1 MVSGKEFRNNLTKP
15 LPNAV
20 KKQKHES
27 DLEEGQDKQQESSC
41 RQVPAFTIQAFQKG
55 TCVIPPPKCN
65 AYKEVAP
72 KGAHKFRMNYKR
84 GNLPIALEAKGARV
98 SWKADINKLEF
109 HYYLPMF
116 FEGLCETENPY
127 KLFAQQGIHDL
138 LNYGGQ
144 KVFPCIPQL
153 IIPIKDALKTKN
165 KEVMCST
172 LKVLQHLVKSA
183 DLIGE
188 ALVPYYRQILPTL
201 NLFKEKN
208 VNCGDE
214 IDYSQM
220 RGDNLA
226 DIINDTL
233 EILERY
239 GGPDAF
245 INIKYLIPTYESCM
259 LN

>member
-1 MVSGKEFRNNLTKP
+1 MVSGKEFRSNLRKP
-15 LPNAV
+15 LPNV
-20 KKQKHES
+20 KKN
-27 DLEEGQDKQQESSC
+27 DKQC
-41 RQVPAFTIQAFQKG
+41 RLVPAFTVQALQKG
-55 TCVIPPPKCN
+55 TCVIPPQKCN
-65 AYKEVAP
+65 AFKEVEP
-72 KGAHKFRMNYKR
+72 KGAKKFRMNYLR
-84 GNLPIALEAKGARV
+84 GNLPIALEAQGGKV
-98 SWKADINKLEF
+98 SWKADVNKLDF

-127 KLFAQQGIHDL
+127 KLFAQQGIYDMLAH
-138 LNYGGQ
+138 GGQ
-144 KVFPCIPQL
+144 KIFPCIPQL

-172 LKVLQHLVKSA
+172 LKVLQHLVKA
-183 DLIGE
+183 GDMIGE

-201 NLFKEKN
+201 NLFKERN

-239 GGPDAF
+239 GGEDAF

-259 LN
+259 MN